1 MRTLILNSSNI
12 VANTNNNTLTYKFPA
27 GNVNIVKGQKVAL
40 QSLSMYY
47 STPNITTSYQNK
59 SYKYVWVD
67 GVEYDVIMPD
77 GFYAVPELN
86 SFLQFTMVQN
96 GHYLLDAV
104 GDFVY
109 FITMGINITSYSI
122 EVNCFTMSQALA
134 TANGWTITGVV
145 IPPANAWV
153 IPTNTI
159 VPMLHIL
166 ANSFRNVIGYEA
178 GYYPTGKD
186 GVPPYSQ
193 ATIAGAPPA
202 QVQTPTYTKPQTFLS
217 TTVPQITPYSSFI
230 LTCSLINNNYAI
242 PNNLIYCFAPQ
253 GTYGSQFTIAP
264 SGNLS
269 FIDVQPAQ
277 YNSFTCS
284 FIDQEFK
291 PIAILDP
298 NMVIMLLI
306 TDEDETGIKK

>member
-1 MRTLILNSSNI
+1 MRTLILNSSN
-12 VANTNNNTLTYKFPA
+12 VVPNTNNNTLTYKFPA
-27 GNVNIVKGQKVAL
+27 GNVNLVKGQKVAL

-47 STPNITTSYQNK
+47 STPNITIDYRNNT
-59 SYKYVWVD
+59 YKYVWVN
-67 GVEYDVIMPD
+67 GIEYDVLMPD

-86 SFLQFTMVQN
+86 TFLQFTMVQN

-109 FITMGINITSYSI
+109 FLTIGINVTAYSVEI
-122 EVNCFTMSQALA
+122 NCFNLSQALA
-134 TANGWTITGVV
+134 TASGWTLTGVV
-145 IPPANAWV
+145 IPPANTWV
-153 IPTNTI
+153 IPTNSI
-159 VPMLHIL
+159 VPMIHIL
-166 ANSFRNVIGYEA
+166 ANSFRDVIGYVA
-178 GYYPTGKD
+178 GYYPQGSPT
-186 GVPPYSQ
+186 YAIAS
-193 ATIAGAPPA
+193 IAGAPPA
-202 QVQTPTYTKPQTFLS
+202 QVQTPTYTSTQTFLS
-217 TTVPQITPYSSFI
+217 DSVPQVTPFSSFI

-269 FIDVQPAQ
+269 FIDVQAGQ
-277 YNSFTCS
+277 YNSFTMT

-291 PIAILDP
+291 PITILDA

-306 TDEDETGIKK
+306 TDADETGIKK